1 MSKILDFKMVV
12 DDSNY
17 LGKGIIESILD
28 YKFLNKIDSS
38 LSVYNDFEDL
48 RAIVKSEYA
57 KYGINTIIYCR
68 RGNEYY
74 NGTEKICRNEL
85 LELIK
90 SQTGSELEI
99 EPYLEENFT
108 WE

>member
-1 MSKILDFKMVV
+1 MSKILDFKMFV

-48 RAIVKSEYA
+48 RAIVNSEYA
-57 KYGINTIIYCR
+57 KYGISTIIYGR

-74 NGTEKICRNEL
+74 NGTEKIGRNEL

-90 SQTGSELEI
+90 SKTGSELEI

>member
-1 MSKILDFKMVV
+1 MSKILDFTMVV

-17 LGKGIIESILD
+17 VGKGIIESILD
-28 YKFLNKIDSS
+28 YKFLHKIDSS
-38 LSVYNDFEDL
+38 LSVYNDFYEL
-48 RAIVKSEYA
+48 RAIVNSEYA
-57 KYGINTIIYCR
+57 KYGIDTIIYGR

-90 SQTGSELEI
+90 SQTGSDLEI

>member
-1 MSKILDFKMVV
+1 MSKILDFKAIV
-12 DDSNY
+12 DNGNY

-38 LSVYNDFEDL
+38 LSVYNDFDEL
-48 RAIVKSEYA
+48 RAIVKTEYA
-57 KYGINTIIYCR
+57 KYGINTIIYGR

-74 NGTEKICRNEL
+74 NGTEKIGRNEL

-90 SQTGSELEI
+90 SKTGSDLKI